1 MNVLATRIET
11 IGNAVI
17 TRLRS
22 ATALVDFGWR
32 LLTVALNPRT
42 YDSATRWIIVKQIY
56 FTAVQALPI
65 YMAYSL
71 VISAVIIQIMVTVAR
86 NFGLSEYVP
95 GLIVGF
101 LVMELLPFLSVLF
114 VALRSGAAI
123 NTEVALMHVNDELT
137 AFEHAHIDPIR
148 YEFMP
153 RVVGGVLSVLA
164 LTGLSVLTA
173 LGVAFFVIYGFE
185 PVNFPAYSR
194 AIAHLLA
201 FPLVFWLVLKTTLFG
216 LSVTLIPIKTG
227 LEIPKRLFLVPV
239 AVLKGMMRVFFAIVL
254 IEVASLAFKYI

>member
-1 MNVLATRIET
+1 MNMLVTWIET

-22 ATALVDFGWR
+22 ATALANFGWR
-32 LLTVALNPRT
+32 LLVVVLNPRT
-42 YDSATRWIIVKQIY
+42 YDSATRWIITKQIY

-65 YMAYSL
+65 FIAYSL
-71 VISAVIIQIMVTVAR
+71 VISAVIIRIMVTVAR

-123 NTEVALMHVNDELT
+123 NTEIALMHVNNELA
-137 AFEHAHIDPIR
+137 AFEHARIDPIR

-164 LTGLSVLTA
+164 LTGLSGLTA
-173 LGVAFFVIYGFE
+173 LGVAFFVIYGLH
-185 PVNFPAYSR
+185 PVNFPAYAR
-194 AIAHLLA
+194 AIGQLLA
-201 FPLVFWLVLKTTLFG
+201 FPLMFWLVLKTTLFG
-216 LSVTLIPIKTG
+216 LCVTLIPLKTG
-227 LEIPKRLFLVPV
+227 LEIPRRLFLVPV

>member
-1 MNVLATRIET
+1 MNMLVTWIEA
-11 IGNAVI
+11 IGNAAI
-17 TRLRS
+17 TRLYS
-22 ATALVDFGWR
+22 AAGLAVFAWKLLVV
-32 LLTVALNPRT
+32 TLNPRT

-65 YMAYSL
+65 YIAYSL
-71 VISAVIIQIMVTVAR
+71 VISSVIIQIMVTVAR

-123 NTEVALMHVNDELT
+123 NTEIALMHVNNEL
-137 AFEHAHIDPIR
+137 ASFEHAHIDPVR

-173 LGVAFFVIYGFE
+173 FGVAFFVMYGLE
-185 PVNFPAYSR
+185 PANFPAYAR
-194 AIAHLLA
+194 AIGQLLTL
-201 FPLVFWLVLKTTLFG
+201 PLLGWLVLKTMLFG

-254 IEVASLAFKYI
+254 IEVASLAFKYM

>member
-1 MNVLATRIET
+1 MSVLVTSLET
-11 IGNAVI
+11 IGNALI
-17 TRLRS
+17 IRLRS
-22 ATALVDFGWR
+22 VAALMHFGGR
-32 LLTVALNPRT
+32 LLTITFNPRT
-42 YDSATRWIIVKQIY
+42 YDSATRWIITKQIY
-56 FTAVQALPI
+56 FTAVQALPVFI
-65 YMAYSL
+65 AYSL
-71 VISAVIIQIMVTVAR
+71 VISGVIIQIMVKVAR

-123 NTEVALMHVNDELT
+123 NTEIALMHVNNELA
-137 AFEHAHIDPIR
+137 AFEHARIDPLR

-164 LTGLSVLTA
+164 LTGLSSLAA
-173 LGVAFFVIYGFE
+173 LGVAFFVMYGVHPE
-185 PVNFPAYSR
+185 NFPAYTR
-194 AIAHLLA
+194 IIGQLLT
-201 FPLVFWLVLKTTLFG
+201 FPLVLGLMLKTVLFG
-216 LSVTLIPIKTG
+216 LCVTLIPLKTG

>member
-1 MNVLATRIET
+1 MNVLVTRIET

-22 ATALVDFGWR
+22 AAALVDFGWR
-32 LLTVALNPRT
+32 LLTVTLNPRT

-56 FTAVQALPI
+56 FTAVQALPV

-173 LGVAFFVIYGFE
+173 LGMAFFVIYGFE

-201 FPLVFWLVLKTTLFG
+201 FPLVFWLVLKTMLFG

>member
-1 MNVLATRIET
+1 MNVLVSVIEN
-11 IGNAVI
+11 IGDGFLRRAGAFMALARFGF
-17 TRLRS
+17 RL
-22 ATALVDFGWR
+22 FG
-32 LLTVALNPRT
+32 VAFNPRT

-56 FTAVQALPI
+56 FTAVQALPVFI
-65 YMAYSL
+65 VYSL
-71 VISAVIIQIMVTVAR
+71 VISGVIIQIMVSVAR
-86 NFGLSEYVP
+86 DYGLSEYVP

-123 NTEVALMHVNDELT
+123 NTEIALMRVNNELA
-137 AFEHAHIDPIR
+137 AFEHAKIDPTR

-164 LTGLSVLTA
+164 LTGLSA
-173 LGVAFFVIYGFE
+173 LAALAVAFFVIYGLHPE
-185 PVNFPAYSR
+185 NFPAYTR
-194 AIAHLLA
+194 EIGQLLT
-201 FPLVFWLVLKTTLFG
+201 FPLLFG
-216 LSVTLIPIKTG
+216 LIFKTVLFGLCVTLIPLKTG

>member
-1 MNVLATRIET
+1 MNVLVTWIET

-22 ATALVDFGWR
+22 AAALANFGWR
-32 LLTVALNPRT
+32 LLTVTFNPRT
-42 YDSATRWIIVKQIY
+42 YDSATRWIITKQIY

-65 YMAYSL
+65 FIAYSL
-71 VISAVIIQIMVTVAR
+71 VISGVIIQIMVNVAR

-123 NTEVALMHVNDELT
+123 NTEIALMHVNNELA
-137 AFEHAHIDPIR
+137 AFEHARIDPIR

-164 LTGLSVLTA
+164 LTGLSSLAA
-173 LGVAFFVIYGFE
+173 LGVAFFVMYGVHPE
-185 PVNFPAYSR
+185 NFPAYTR
-194 AIAHLLA
+194 IIGQLLT
-201 FPLVFWLVLKTTLFG
+201 FPQVLGLMFKTVLFG
-216 LSVTLIPIKTG
+216 LCVTLIPLKTG